1 MTGEAGGEQPPL
13 HSAEEPALVGAHTAA
28 DMVTSLRDRL
38 DLTEARLAEQREL
51 TFLLRD
57 AILPE
62 PGADL
67 MLPNARIAVRCVPME
82 ERPVGSHHRQVA
94 GEPEQLLNVLGGDWW
109 EASTLPD
116 GRVLLAVGDVS
127 GHGIPAIA
135 HMAQLRH
142 GLAAL
147 AMTGQG
153 PGAMLGWL
161 NTLTMTRLADTTAT
175 AVVGLFDPKTLR
187 FTWAGAGHPVPV
199 LVRGGVAR
207 TLVAPPGVLLGATH
221 KPMYG
226 VAKVQLRADDV
237 LVMFSDGLIE
247 RRDRD
252 IDEGVAQV
260 LAAAGALSV
269 ADLPDAVDA
278 MLKTVGGP
286 NPRDDTCLLAVGV
299 LGA

>member
-1 MTGEAGGEQPPL
+1 MTGAAGGEQPPL
-13 HSAEEPALVGAHTAA
+13 PSVEEPALVGAHTAA
-28 DMVTSLRDRL
+28 DMVTSLRERL
-38 DLTEARLAEQREL
+38 DRAESRLAEQREL
-51 TFLLRD
+51 TYLLRD
-57 AILPE
+57 AILPD

-67 MLPNARIAVRCVPME
+67 MLPSARIAVRCVPME
-82 ERPVGSHHRQVA
+82 DRPVGSHHRRVA
-94 GEPEQLLNVLGGDWW
+94 GEPEQLFNVLGGDWW
-109 EASTLPD
+109 EASNLPD
-116 GRVLLAVGDVS
+116 GRILLAVGDVS
-127 GHGIPAIA
+127 GHGIPAIN

-161 NTLTMTRLADTTAT
+161 NTLTMTRLDDTTAT
-175 AVVGLFDPKTLR
+175 AVVGLFDPKTLK
-187 FTWAGAGHPVPV
+187 FTWATAGHPVPV

-207 TLVAPPGVLLGATH
+207 ALVAPPGVLLGATK

-226 VAKVQLRADDV
+226 VAKVQLRAGDV

-260 LAAAGALSV
+260 LSAAHSLTV
-269 ADLPDAVDA
+269 EDLPNGVDA